1 MPRHPASARTASAV
15 SINDTALTGAP
26 RGIKRFRQSRS
37 QQGGFTLLEL
47 IVVIVLIAIGLT
59 LVSFGVMRGLDSAR
73 AREAGRDLT
82 LALRAVRTQAIT
94 TGQTTTLN
102 FDLANQ
108 RYERPGKK
116 PQTLPSGMRMRVMTA
131 ADLSTGRRAAIA
143 FFPDGSSTGGNV
155 RLEKD
160 GRAWR
165 VDIAWLT
172 GTVKWQEVKP

>member
-1 MPRHPASARTASAV
+1 MPRQPSCTRALRTV
-15 SINDTALTGAP
+15 SNGMRLQGRT
-26 RGIKRFRQSRS
+26 S
-37 QQGGFTLLEL
+37 QRGFTLLEL
-47 IVVIVLIAIGLT
+47 IVVIILVAIGLT
-59 LVSFGVMRGLDSAR
+59 LVSFGVTRGLDSVR
-73 AREAGRDLT
+73 SREAGRDLT

-108 RYERPGKK
+108 RYQQPGRRP
-116 PQTLPSGMRMRVMTA
+116 QSLPKGMLMRVTTA
-131 ADLSTGRRAAIA
+131 ADLSTGRRTAIA

-172 GTVKWQEVKP
+172 GTVKWQEVNP

>member
-1 MPRHPASARTASAV
+1 MPRQPSCRRVFRTV
-15 SINDTALTGAP
+15 SSGTVKP
-26 RGIKRFRQSRS
+26 RVQVQA
-37 QQGGFTLLEL
+37 QQRGFTLLEL
-47 IVVIVLIAIGLT
+47 IVVVILIAIGLT
-59 LVSFGVMRGLDSAR
+59 LVSFGVTRGLDSAR

-94 TGQTTTLN
+94 TGQTATLN

-108 RYERPGKK
+108 RYQRPGQN
-116 PQTLPSGMRMRVMTA
+116 PQTLPKGMRMRVTTA
-131 ADLSTGRRAAIA
+131 ADLSTGRKTAIA

-172 GTVKWQEVKP
+172 GTVKWQEVIP